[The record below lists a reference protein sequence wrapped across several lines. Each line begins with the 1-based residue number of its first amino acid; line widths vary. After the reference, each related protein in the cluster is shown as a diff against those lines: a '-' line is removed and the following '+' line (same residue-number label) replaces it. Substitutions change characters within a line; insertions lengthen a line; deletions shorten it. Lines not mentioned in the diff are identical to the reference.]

1 MKTLFNSALFLILF
15 AVASSCD
22 KTVEVG
28 PNNATLNTDDLVKA
42 IAKRLDGKCVGYQLV
57 ISVKGAQKNIYA
69 YGDARLAQDGNARKM
84 NVTDKFNLASCSK
97 TITAAALLHVLNA
110 RKKSVDDLIHPYLPA
125 HWTLSAGVK
134 TITFKQLMT
143 HRSGFSDKSYGSD
156 YANLKK
162 LVGENLK
169 DSSKPEVYNNANYA
183 LMRFLIVSLAGHAIT
198 PMPDKVTTLG
208 AQTIETT
215 QAQEYADNY
224 ISYCQRNVLGVSGST
239 MSSIVCKPTDASPA
253 QCYQFPADNGK
264 GTDFGDMTLTNAERG
279 WNMTSVQMA
288 AFFST
293 LHYTEKILP
302 KSLSDMMKADRAGYD
317 FRDQTPSAKIGYY
330 AKNGFYP
337 GKFSNKA
344 TDGANFGKN
353 FNSGQLESWF
363 IGFDND
369 VQISFIANSQV
380 FVTSDSKTVPN
391 GDLAAGS
398 IIAAFDEWYQSG
410 IKK

>member
-1 MKTLFNSALFLILF
+1 MKTLINTAFFILLLF
-15 AVASSCD
+15 VAASCD

-28 PNNATLNTDDLVKA
+28 PNNATLNTDDLVKS

-57 ISVKGAQKNIYA
+57 ISVKGSQKSIYA
-69 YGDARLAQDGNARKM
+69 YGDARLTQDGNARPM
-84 NVTDKFNLASCSK
+84 SVTDKFNLASCSK

-110 RKKSVDDLIHPYLPA
+110 QKKSTDDLIYPYLPA
-125 HWTLSAGVK
+125 HWSLSTGVK
-134 TITFKQLMT
+134 TITFKELLT
-143 HRSGFSDKSYGSD
+143 HRSGFSDKTYGSD

-162 LVGENLK
+162 LAGESLK
-169 DSSKPEVYNNANYA
+169 NSAKPEVYNNANYA
-183 LMRFLIVSLAGHAIT
+183 LMRLLIVSLAGHAISA
-198 PMPDKVTTLG
+198 MPDKATPATVS
-208 AQTIETT
+208 AIETT
-215 QAQEYADNY
+215 QAQQYADSY

-239 MSSIVCKPTDASPA
+239 MSSIVCKPTDATPA
-253 QCYQFPADNGK
+253 RCYQFPKDGGS

-317 FRDQTPSAKIGYY
+317 IRNQTPGTKIGYY

-337 GKFSNKA
+337 GKFGNKA
-344 TDGANFGKN
+344 TDGINFGKN

-391 GDLAAGS
+391 GDLAIGS
-398 IIAAFDEWYQSG
+398 IIAAFDEWYQSDS
-410 IKK
+410 KK